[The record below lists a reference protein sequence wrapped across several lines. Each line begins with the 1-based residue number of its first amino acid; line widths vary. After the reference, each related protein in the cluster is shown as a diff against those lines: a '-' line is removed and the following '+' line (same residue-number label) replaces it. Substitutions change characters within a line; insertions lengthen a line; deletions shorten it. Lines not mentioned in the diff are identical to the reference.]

1 MNQKQV
7 LERWLRQLQKDEI
20 TPDALG
26 LGPNKEEAMKHIKNE
41 IDKLTIEKAVEAV
54 KNQKQ

>member
-1 MNQKQV
+1 M
-7 LERWLRQLQKDEI
+7 RQLQKDEI